1 MPWHFRCEH
10 VTLWTQ
16 CQVPPGSQISFISPW
31 QREENLEREGTT
43 LKVIGRSFYPS
54 CSSRPARFCFHFI
67 FLLLLQLRGSSV
79 KFPVDQPAALPSGEW
94 WLGQRVLLNQL
105 KTSQCFYQTS
115 MSSLSSSVLSDGSLR
130 QLLPYFVTTALWQD
144 KLCDFKF

>member
-16 CQVPPGSQISFISPW
+16 RQVPPGSQISFISPW

-67 FLLLLQLRGSSV
+67 FLLLLQLCGSSV
-79 KFPVDQPAALPSGEW
+79 KLPVDQPAALPSGEL
-94 WLGQRVLLNQL
+94 WLGQRVLPNQL
-105 KTSQCFYQTS
+105 KTSQCVYQTS
-115 MSSLSSSVLSDGSLR
+115 MSSLSSVLSDGSLR